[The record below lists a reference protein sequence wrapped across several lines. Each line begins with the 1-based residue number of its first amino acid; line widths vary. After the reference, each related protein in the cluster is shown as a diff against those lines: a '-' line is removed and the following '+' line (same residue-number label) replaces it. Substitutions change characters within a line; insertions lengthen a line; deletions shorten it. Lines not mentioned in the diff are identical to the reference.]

1 MLFYLISTKFKIRVA
16 NMLYHMT
23 RLLGISSART
33 IERGGIHYQVDLAE
47 GIDLSLFLFGH
58 FQKHVT
64 HNNLFT
70 LPKNC
75 VVLDIGAN
83 FGIMSLSLMN
93 QYPSS
98 IIYAF
103 EPTDYAFKKLKK
115 NIDLNPEARSR
126 IKPFQL
132 FVSDHEGPLK
142 DVLVYSS
149 WRVDRIVDESH
160 PIHCGIMKSASCK
173 TVTIDEFVHKNDIDR
188 VDFIKID
195 TDGNELAVL
204 RGAKE
209 TLCAFHPVI
218 VFEIAIY
225 LLDENLQSFSKDFID
240 LLTPIGY
247 GVFDSISGDKVT
259 EENIRQIVHPE
270 GTIDLLAVQ
279 LDSRN

>member
-1 MLFYLISTKFKIRVA
+1 
-16 NMLYHMT
+16 
-23 RLLGISSART
+23 
-33 IERGGIHYQVDLAE
+33 
-47 GIDLSLFLFGH
+47 
-58 FQKHVT
+58 
-64 HNNLFT
+64 
-70 LPKNC
+70 
-75 VVLDIGAN
+75 
-83 FGIMSLSLMN
+83 
-93 QYPSS
+93 
-98 IIYAF
+98 
-103 EPTDYAFKKLKK
+103 
-115 NIDLNPEARSR
+115 
-126 IKPFQL
+126 
-132 FVSDHEGPLK
+132 
-142 DVLVYSS
+142 
-149 WRVDRIVDESH
+149 
-160 PIHCGIMKSASCK
+160 MKSASCK

-247 GVFDSISGDKVT
+247 GVFDSISGDQVT